1 VDERDSILWPTCVL
15 AFRLNSHTD
24 NIFLNSP
31 GRLAGKWIMLMIML
45 MIAAVLVTVL
55 AVALVMRNRKL
66 ARKRRSRCKF
76 TYTLLLQCMNITNP

>member
-1 VDERDSILWPTCVL
+1 MDERDSILWPTCVL

-31 GRLAGKWIMLMIML
+31 GRLAGKWTMLAV
-45 MIAAVLVTVL
+45 IAAVLVTVL